1 MKSLSVNNK
10 ITLALIIVTF
20 SPASIL
26 VAIMC
31 GNALAAAILATATIK
46 VIASTRKAILEAD
59 DSCPLSEAYQFTIEK
74 LKKELENFDTTKPH
88 NRRKSDQK
96 SRATAEVRQVLYKES

>member
-1 MKSLSVNNK
+1 MKALSVNDK
-10 ITLALIIVTF
+10 ITLALIVVTF

-31 GNALAAAILATATIK
+31 GNAIAAAILATATIK
-46 VIASTRKAILEAD
+46 VITSTRKAILNTN
-59 DSCPLSEAYQFTIEK
+59 DSCLLSEAHQLTIEK
-74 LKKELENFDTTKPH
+74 LKKELESFDTTKPH

-96 SRATAEVRQVLYKES
+96 IRATAEVRQVLYKES